1 MPLHHHYDAIVVGT
15 GGIGSAALYQLAKRG
30 RRVLGLD
37 RFPAAHDRGSSHGQT
52 RLIRRAYFE
61 HPDYVPLLL
70 RAYELWRELEQ
81 TVGRTLLVE
90 SGLVIGG
97 PPASEVLKGVRT
109 SAAIHNLLIEEM
121 SPQSATHRWAGLRL
135 PAEWDA
141 IYEPQAGYLFV
152 EECVRAHIEAAA
164 RAGAEIRYGVSVLH
178 WQTDRNGGAGM
189 MAGRGVTL
197 QTDRDTFT
205 CDRLVLCPGPWAEG
219 LLQLPSLKLTVLR
232 KSLFWYATRTAA
244 QSPRASYAAGRFPCF
259 AFDAPEGFFY
269 GFPQLDDRG
278 IKIAEHT
285 GGQPVADPLSLDSS
299 LNTAEQ
305 QRVEQMLAR
314 HLPGISSSCTDH
326 AACMYTMSQDS
337 HFAVGRH
344 PAYPAVALAAGFSGH
359 GFKFASVIGEILAE
373 LATQCLDTAPAAI
386 KFLSPD
392 RFESAGVS

>member
-15 GGIGSAALYQLAKRG
+15 GGIGSAALYHLAARG
-30 RRVLGLD
+30 RRVLGID
-37 RFPAAHDRGSSHGQT
+37 RFPVAHDRGSSHGQT

-97 PPASEVLKGVRT
+97 PPASEVLQGVRT
-109 SAAIHNLLIEEM
+109 SAAIHSLSIEEL
-121 SPQSATHRWAGLRL
+121 SPQSVSHRWAGLRL
-135 PAEWDA
+135 PEAWEA
-141 IYEPQAGYLFV
+141 IHEPQAGYLFV

-164 RAGAEIRYGVSVLH
+164 KAGAEIRHGVSVLN
-178 WQTDRNGGAGM
+178 WQADKSGGTGRI
-189 MAGRGVTL
+189 AGRSVTL

-232 KSLFWYATRTAA
+232 KSLFWYATKTAA
-244 QSPRASYAAGRFPCF
+244 ESPRVSYAAGRFPCF
-259 AFDAPEGFFY
+259 ALDAPEGFFY

-285 GGQPVADPLSLDSS
+285 GGQPVVDPLTLDSS
-299 LNTAEQ
+299 LDTAEQ
-305 QRVEQMLAR
+305 QRVERMLAR
-314 HLPGISSSCTDH
+314 HLTAVSNRCTSH
-326 AACMYTMSQDS
+326 AACMYTMSRDS
-337 HFAVGRH
+337 HFTVGRH
-344 PAYPAVALAAGFSGH
+344 PAYPAVAIAAGFSGH

-373 LATQCLDTAPAAI
+373 LATQCLDEAPPTI

-392 RFESAGVS
+392 RFETPGVS